1 MTRGPFDG
9 STALT
14 AGCAHFDELSA
25 GRAGRL
31 WTRLG
36 DFGRRNPRD
45 VMGQIYPESHS
56 SSSRE
61 VRRKHRRRT
70 EEF

>member
-1 MTRGPFDG
+1 MSGWFRQRSEETDKPDFGIDG
-9 STALT
+9 
-14 AGCAHFDELSA
+14 
-25 GRAGRL
+25 
-31 WTRLG
+31 LG

-45 VMGQIYPESHS
+45 VMGQICPESHS

-61 VRRKHRRRT
+61 VRRKHRKRT